1 MVWSFL
7 VQIRDVSTMKTTVF
21 RGKQQFF
28 WQSTGS
34 QAEIEF
40 HENVKDHQT
49 SFWAEYH
56 AAEPK

>member
-1 MVWSFL
+1 
-7 VQIRDVSTMKTTVF
+7 MKTMVF

-40 HENVKDHQT
+40 HENIKDHQT
-49 SFWAEYH
+49 RFWAEYH